1 MIGILQLSP
10 LDGACAVCTGRECLD
25 REYPVKLVAQSVL
38 NKPKKEKYEHH
49 AVYPGIA
56 PGMRVPNDAKVSTMY
71 IGLGKRQN
79 VLMLVL
85 LHSCMSGRRPPASQA
100 AEAK

>member
-25 REYPVKLVAQSVL
+25 REYPVKLVARSVL
-38 NKPKKEKYEHH
+38 NKPKKEKYEYH

-56 PGMRVPNDAKVSTMY
+56 RGKRVPSDVKYLELV
-71 IGLGKRQN
+71 KRQN

-85 LHSCMSGRRPPASQA
+85 LHSCISGRRPPASQA